1 MMPTYDTFKQQVQR
15 NIVALIS
22 VFIAVSSLSYNTWRN
37 EKSEHNRNLRE
48 GAFQVLANLS
58 ELREITFHLRWDTDT
73 VEEGALRSGWV
84 KVLTIRDLSQVLEPP
99 VPAAAESLRATWN
112 NYSADLTST
121 SETVAKPATNT
132 ILGEIDTM
140 RDVTLA
146 MLGDLD

>member
-37 EKSEHNRNLRE
+37 ENSEHNRNLRE

-73 VEEGALRSGWV
+73 VQEGALRSGWV
-84 KVLTIRDLSQVLEPP
+84 KVLTIRDLSQVLETP
-99 VPAAAESLRATWN
+99 VPAAAESLRATWD

-121 SETVAKPATNT
+121 DETVAKPATLT
-132 ILGEIDTM
+132 ILGEIDAM
-140 RDVTLA
+140 RDVTLV

>member
-1 MMPTYDTFKQQVQR
+1 MSPYETFRQQVQR

-73 VEEGALRSGWV
+73 VQEGALRSGWV
-84 KVLTIRDLSQVLEPP
+84 KVLTIRDLSQVLESP
-99 VPAAAESLRATWN
+99 VPEAAESLRATWDD
-112 NYSADLTST
+112 YSPDLMSADKK
-121 SETVAKPATNT
+121 VAKPAT
-132 ILGEIDTM
+132 IKVVGEIDTM

-146 MLGDLD
+146 MLRDLD